1 ATVRDMI
8 SDDVIIYA
16 GDIILPKSHIKDVLN
31 AHESLSPFG
40 TLSLF
45 KANIDHVPGLGNVK
59 IQSDGTVTRI
69 IEKPSKDQLLSNYYS
84 LPFYIFNKGIFEYL
98 DACPI
103 SPRGEREF
111 QDAIQMAINDGKRI
125 IGVSMKKEFSSNK
138 REFYRELST
147 LHVTNIKDY
156 FMANMNILSG
166 LGIDK
171 PADILCT
178 MIEPVQVGKNCSIDD
193 DCLLGPKVIIQDNV
207 KVSALTEISNA
218 IVQKDCKIGRN
229 SYISHAIIMQGRVV
243 DDGTEIQGSVD
254 NIKLV

>member
-1 ATVRDMI
+1 
-8 SDDVIIYA
+8 
-16 GDIILPKSHIKDVLN
+16 
-31 AHESLSPFG
+31 
-40 TLSLF
+40 
-45 KANIDHVPGLGNVK
+45 
-59 IQSDGTVTRI
+59 
-69 IEKPSKDQLLSNYYS
+69 
-84 LPFYIFNKGIFEYL
+84 
-98 DACPI
+98 
-103 SPRGEREF
+103 
-111 QDAIQMAINDGKRI
+111 
-125 IGVSMKKEFSSNK
+125 
-138 REFYRELST
+138 
-147 LHVTNIKDY
+147 
-156 FMANMNILSG
+156 LSG